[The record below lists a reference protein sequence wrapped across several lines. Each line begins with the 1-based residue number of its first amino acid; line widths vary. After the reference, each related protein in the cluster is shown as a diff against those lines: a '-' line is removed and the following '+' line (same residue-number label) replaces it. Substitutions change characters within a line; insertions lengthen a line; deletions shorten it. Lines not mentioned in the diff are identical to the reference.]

1 MNKAQA
7 KKVVLLNLALW
18 FVAMLLHLLIRIL
31 PAGSGSLRRSL
42 SFSFP
47 FSLSFSLAAPTISSW
62 PRLENRRTTEAA
74 IKAVNALVMTMSD
87 PPTVGEVQ
95 AIAIK
100 LDELILVLRR

>member
-1 MNKAQA
+1 
-7 KKVVLLNLALW
+7 
-18 FVAMLLHLLIRIL
+18 
-31 PAGSGSLRRSL
+31 
-42 SFSFP
+42 
-47 FSLSFSLAAPTISSW
+47 
-62 PRLENRRTTEAA
+62 LENRRTTEAA